1 MEIKKNRY
9 GQDRSY
15 ERVDEKR
22 IRVRGNSKY
31 QRESADDNGNITM
44 FDFEGG
50 PCFNLHGKIKFKYK
64 RNILSLAISKNPFL
78 LLLI

>member
-50 PCFNLHGKIKFKYK
+50 PCFNLHG
-64 RNILSLAISKNPFL
+64 
-78 LLLI
+78 

>member
-31 QRESADDNGNITM
+31 QRIKSTRKGFNI
-44 FDFEGG
+44 
-50 PCFNLHGKIKFKYK
+50 NIKID
-64 RNILSLAISKNPFL
+64 
-78 LLLI
+78 